1 MISED
6 YKCTLTGDIITL
18 LGLSDDE
25 SDRVGLLVE
34 GAYEDAVTY
43 CGDIYHVQDTQGLL
57 PIVRDMVAEKY
68 NRLGSEGISARNF
81 SGVSES
87 YKDDYSPS
95 IYKRLRKYRRLKTI

>member
-6 YKCTLTGDIITL
+6 DKCTLTGDIITL
-18 LGLSDDE
+18 LDLSDDE
-25 SDRVGLLVE
+25 SDKIGILVE
-34 GAYEDAVTY
+34 EAYEDAVSY
-43 CGDIYHVQDTQGLL
+43 CGDIYHIKDTQGLIL
-57 PIVRDMVAEKY
+57 VVRDMVAEKY

-87 YKDDYSPS
+87 YNDGYSPS